1 MYKYPQLTGV
11 CVTCA
16 GCNLLEDINFK
27 GKQQCKN
34 HLRLISPKAQEAIK
48 QIHKTLGISAEQ
60 IDLWKE
66 V

>member
-1 MYKYPQLTGV
+1 MYKYPPITGV

-27 GKQQCKN
+27 GKQQCEN

-48 QIHKTLGISAEQ
+48 QIHKTLVMTGEQ
-60 IDLWKE
+60 LKL
-66 V
+66 

>member
-1 MYKYPQLTGV
+1 MYKYPPITGV

-27 GKQQCKN
+27 GKQQCEN
-34 HLRLISPKAQEAIK
+34 HLHLISPK
-48 QIHKTLGISAEQ
+48 
-60 IDLWKE
+60 